1 VNSAQIA
8 IALVL
13 AAVTSALVTPL
24 AWRLALALDVVDRP
38 SKRKVSRRDNMP
50 LLGGLAVAAGC
61 AVGVLVECLLWR
73 EQVVSTNR
81 LLGLSIGGVLL
92 LATGACDDRFG
103 LRPTTKFLVQ
113 IVAAAIAFQYGFRI
127 DYLSEPFSNHTFVL
141 PLWVSWP
148 LTTLWVVAVTNAVNL
163 IDGLD
168 GLATGLGAIIAATLT
183 LICFQA
189 DQTLGVLVGVAL
201 LGALIGF
208 LPFNFPPARI
218 FLGDSGAYF
227 IGYTLSLL
235 AVEGYRK
242 AALLTFV
249 VPLLALAVPLLDTM
263 VSVLRRLR
271 SGKRIFDAD
280 SLHMHHRLLKTHG
293 SQRNAVLSLYFLTG
307 CFSIIAVSFTTLR
320 GYTAIGILFVV
331 AVLTFRL
338 LWNLGVFAMERES
351 DEVIASPSEREG
363 ERQ

>member
-1 VNSAQIA
+1 VSSAQIA
-8 IALVL
+8 IVLVV

-61 AVGVLVECLLWR
+61 AVGVLVELLLWR
-73 EQVVSTNR
+73 EQVVSTDR
-81 LLGLSIGGVLL
+81 LLGFSIGGVLL

-103 LRPTTKFLVQ
+103 LRPATKLLVQ
-113 IVAAAIAFQYGFRI
+113 IAVAAIAFQYGFRI
-127 DYLSEPFSNHTFVL
+127 DYLSEPFSNQTVAL

-148 LTTLWVVAVTNAVNL
+148 LTTLWIVAVTNAVNL

-168 GLATGLGAIIAATLT
+168 GLATGLGAIIAVTLT
-183 LICFQA
+183 VICFRA
-189 DQTLGVLVGVAL
+189 DQMLGVLVGSAL

-263 VSVLRRLR
+263 LSIFRRLR

-280 SLHMHHRLLKTHG
+280 SLHMHHRLLKTRG

-307 CFSIIAVSFTTLR
+307 CFSIIAVSFATLR
-320 GYTAIGILFVV
+320 GYTAIGILFLV

-338 LWNLGVFAMERES
+338 LWNLGVLAMESES
-351 DEVIASPSEREG
+351 DEVTADPSEREG